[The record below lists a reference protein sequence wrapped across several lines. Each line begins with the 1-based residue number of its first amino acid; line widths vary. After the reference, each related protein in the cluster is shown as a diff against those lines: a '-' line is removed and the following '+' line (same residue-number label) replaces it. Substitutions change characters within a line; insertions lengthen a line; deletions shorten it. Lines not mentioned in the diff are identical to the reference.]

1 MARVAS
7 RIGDLDVSYMI
18 GVAAEESSIEQY

>member
-1 MARVAS
+1 MPRLAS

-18 GVAAEESSIEQY
+18 GVQTLSDGESAI